1 MKNYHR
7 RVDLKIYHQSNS
19 SYITNATGNL
29 NIGSNNEV
37 RIKGGSDVAESM
49 ALFTDDGAVE
59 LYYKNEKVVSEN
71 AEDEDDNFF
80 SKRKTVYIKARSLK
94 YQSMQV

>member
-19 SYITNATGNL
+19 SYIINSTGNL

-37 RIKGGSDVAESM
+37 RIKGGSDVAEHM
-49 ALFTDDGAVE
+49 HFDVHL
-59 LYYKNEKVVSEN
+59 KN
-71 AEDEDDNFF
+71 
-80 SKRKTVYIKARSLK
+80 
-94 YQSMQV
+94 